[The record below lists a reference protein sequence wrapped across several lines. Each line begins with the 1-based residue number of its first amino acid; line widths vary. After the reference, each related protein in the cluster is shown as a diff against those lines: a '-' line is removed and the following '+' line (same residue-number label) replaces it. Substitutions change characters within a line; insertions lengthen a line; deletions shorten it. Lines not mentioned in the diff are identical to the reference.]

1 VPSLRRSIFFY
12 FFSLIFFLAHL
23 SLSPSLHGQSI
34 TPFSNGSIQQT
45 GQYRDTLRALIV
57 FTQFKNDK
65 YPGDPA
71 VNYREW
77 PISTNPNELP
87 SFANALLSSSSSP
100 PYPDSS
106 LTAYFYDQS
115 LGHFILY
122 GEAYDSVLVTSKDES
137 NYHKPNGGYGDLTQE
152 LLDKIDSYGFDFS
165 KFDHNRDGYIDYVF
179 VALRGDSKR
188 DSKVFAWTGASCL
201 DGRCTGSILLDGGP
215 KKNPV
220 YDGKIL
226 DWNKSGSYIM
236 HRTPGNVS
244 PFHYYIR
251 LMAHEIGHDLWS
263 NHFVHIP
270 DNRTND
276 VPFKHNRG
284 RFRDCLGYVLMA
296 GAGGAWDC
304 GGSETISAYERDLMG
319 WIECTNLTSSLE
331 NIHIGDLYTTSS
343 CYTIELSQPGRR
355 LYVSNLQ
362 HMSYFDQQR
371 TAGDQD
377 QFQIGLRTN
386 GVLIHLVNKRGVDVL
401 PADNDLAL
409 SSTHAIYNGD
419 LFGPTSFTQ
428 ITPWTRPNSNGYT
441 FYPDNFQPD
450 WIALDHFRYSPD
462 SSGLLIFDYSSD
474 FRTTPVIREDSWI
487 GKETKEYNFGTPV
500 EVINRSTL
508 VVDTEITVSKK
519 LLITPGST
527 VRINP
532 GATLKLDSE
541 SVLDLRQGST
551 LIVEGTLISNG
562 LISRS
567 PRAKLIVNEGGRIQ
581 STLGEN

>member
-1 VPSLRRSIFFY
+1 MPSLRRSILFY
-12 FFSLIFFLAHL
+12 FFGLTFFFAHL
-23 SLSPSLHGQSI
+23 GLSPSSHGQSI

-77 PISTNPNELP
+77 PLSANPNDLP
-87 SFANALLSSSSSP
+87 SFANALLSRSASP

-106 LTAYFYDQS
+106 LTAYFYNQS
-115 LGHFILY
+115 LGQFILY

-137 NYHKPNGGYGDLTQE
+137 KYHKPNGGYGDLTQE

-179 VALRGDSKR
+179 VVLRGDSKR

-201 DGRCTGSILLDGGP
+201 DGRCTGSVLLDGGP

-220 YDGKIL
+220 YDGKML

-263 NHFVHIP
+263 NYFIHIP

-304 GGSETISAYERDLMG
+304 GGSETISAYERELLG
-319 WIECTNLTSSLE
+319 WITCTNLSSSAT
-331 NIHIGDLYTTSS
+331 NTRIGDLYTTSS
-343 CYTIELSQPGRR
+343 CYTIDLSPPDRR

-362 HMSYFDQQR
+362 HISYFDQQR
-371 TAGDQD
+371 TAGNQE

-386 GVLIHLVNKRGVDVL
+386 GALIHLANKRGVDVV

-409 SSTHAIYNGD
+409 SSTHAIYEGD
-419 LFGPTSFTQ
+419 LFDPKSSIQ

-441 FYPDNFQPD
+441 VYPNNVQPD
-450 WIALDHFRYSPD
+450 WIALDNFRYDSD
-462 SSGLLIFDYSSD
+462 SSGALIFDFYSD
-474 FRTTPVIREDSWI
+474 FRTAPIIREDSWI
-487 GKETKEYNFGTPV
+487 GAETKDYQFDAPI
-500 EVINRSTL
+500 EVVNRSTL
-508 VVDTEITVSKK
+508 VVGTDISVTKK
-519 LLITPGST
+519 LLISPGST
-527 VRINP
+527 VHISL
-532 GATLKLDSE
+532 GAVLALGSQ

-551 LIVEGTLISNG
+551 LIVEGTLVSNG

-567 PRAKLIVNEGGRIQ
+567 PRAKLIVRENGRIQ
-581 STLGEN
+581 STLGED

>member
-1 VPSLRRSIFFY
+1 MPTLRRSILFY
-12 FFSLIFFLAHL
+12 LFGLIFFFAHL
-23 SLSPSLHGQSI
+23 GLSPSSHGQSI

-57 FTQFKNDK
+57 FTQFKNDN

-77 PISTNPNELP
+77 PLSANKNELP
-87 SFANALLSSSSSP
+87 SFASALLSPSSSP

-106 LTAYFYDQS
+106 LTAYFYEQS
-115 LGHFILY
+115 LGNFILY
-122 GEAYDSVLVTSKDES
+122 GEAYDSVLITSKDES
-137 NYHKPNGGYGDLTQE
+137 NYHKPNGGYGDLTKE

-215 KKNPV
+215 KENPM
-220 YDGKIL
+220 YDGKML

-263 NHFVHIP
+263 NHFIHIP

-304 GGSETISAYERDLMG
+304 GGSETISAYERDLLG
-319 WIECTNLTSSLE
+319 WIDCTTLTSSVQSAQ
-331 NIHIGDLYTTSS
+331 IGDLYSTSS
-343 CYTIELSQPGRR
+343 CYTIELSQPSKR

-362 HMSYFDQQR
+362 HISYFDQQR
-371 TAGDQD
+371 TAGDRE

-401 PADNDLAL
+401 PADNDLGL
-409 SSTHAIYNGD
+409 SSTHAIYKGD
-419 LFGPTSFTQ
+419 LFGPESSIQ

-441 FYPDNFQPD
+441 FYPENIQPD
-450 WIALDHFRYSPD
+450 WIALDNFR
-462 SSGLLIFDYSSD
+462 FD
-474 FRTTPVIREDSWI
+474 
-487 GKETKEYNFGTPV
+487 
-500 EVINRSTL
+500 
-508 VVDTEITVSKK
+508 
-519 LLITPGST
+519 
-527 VRINP
+527 
-532 GATLKLDSE
+532 
-541 SVLDLRQGST
+541 
-551 LIVEGTLISNG
+551 
-562 LISRS
+562 
-567 PRAKLIVNEGGRIQ
+567 PRFE
-581 STLGEN
+581 